1 MWIHCFKQQWREI
14 AITAFSFG
22 AYFGT
27 GHIPSLK
34 AHRVPATALDHAVP
48 LLPWTV
54 YGYVSL
60 YPLLLANLVYL
71 VPRPRALRP
80 VLQAVTLA
88 NALSGMLFVT
98 FRTTVPRP
106 TLALGH
112 GSRLL
117 RLIWQADPP
126 HNAVPSLH
134 TTYSVLIAL
143 AHWRWRSPYRAIVL
157 PWCSLIIATTLT
169 TKQHQTVDVVAGI
182 ALGSIIGRLF
192 LRTMASEQRHNHE
205 QSESVAMV

>member
-1 MWIHCFKQQWREI
+1 MIGSRQQALWSNPTVVEANTAVLPGCARPWRTPCAPKIHNRWRIAIVWIHCFKQQWREI

-106 TLALGH
+106 TLAL
-112 GSRLL
+112 
-117 RLIWQADPP
+117 
-126 HNAVPSLH
+126 
-134 TTYSVLIAL
+134 AL
-143 AHWRWRSPYRAIVL
+143 AVSRHCAAVVYPHHRNHAHNQ
-157 PWCSLIIATTLT
+157 ATS
-169 TKQHQTVDVVAGI
+169 D
-182 ALGSIIGRLF
+182 R
-192 LRTMASEQRHNHE
+192 
-205 QSESVAMV
+205 